1 MSYICVTNSYQI
13 DNQSKEQ
20 MNFEN
25 QSETSNG
32 KSKKLF
38 LLLIIFIYL
47 FKLKKRRVYSNRWT
61 YTASNM

>member
-32 KSKKLF
+32 KS
-38 LLLIIFIYL
+38 
-47 FKLKKRRVYSNRWT
+47 
-61 YTASNM
+61 